1 MKPPDLLSRT
11 RLLDG
16 KVFDVERD
24 RVRFEDGRQVDL
36 DIVRHRPSVVLI
48 PMPSADEVILVRQY
62 RHAIAKWIW
71 ELPAGTTDRDEDLES
86 AAARECHEEIGLYPG
101 TLTHLGTLYPTPGF
115 CDEAMHFYLA
125 DVSVGRSSSSGL
137 QPAALDEDEQ
147 LEPKTFALDE
157 VEAMARRG
165 ELEDMK
171 TVCGLKLLR
180 HFREGAGGALSSP
193 PDAPRQ

>member
-1 MKPPDLLSRT
+1 MKPPDLVSRT

-36 DIVRHRPSVVLI
+36 DVVRHRPSVVLI
-48 PMPSADEVILVRQY
+48 PMPSKDEVILVRQY

-71 ELPAGTTDRDEDLES
+71 ELPAGTTERDEDLEI
-86 AAARECHEEIGLYPG
+86 AAARECHEEIGLYPQKL
-101 TLTHLGTLYPTPGF
+101 TLLGTLYPTPGF
-115 CDEAMHFYLA
+115 CDEAMNFYLA
-125 DVSVGRSSSSGL
+125 EDLRDPGHG
-137 QPAALDEDEQ
+137 AAHDEDEQ
-147 LEPKTFALDE
+147 LEPKTLRLDE

-171 TVCGLKLLR
+171 TVCGLELLR
-180 HFREGAGGALSSP
+180 RWRDSSSP
-193 PDAPRQ
+193 PAAPRR